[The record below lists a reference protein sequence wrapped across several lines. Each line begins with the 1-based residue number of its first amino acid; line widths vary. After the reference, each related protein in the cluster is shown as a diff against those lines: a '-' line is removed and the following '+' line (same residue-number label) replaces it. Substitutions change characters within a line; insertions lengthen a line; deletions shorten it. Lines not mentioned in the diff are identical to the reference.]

1 MASRKSEAL
10 RRAIQKAKPVFAG
23 GTVQEQR
30 KGLSLLSRVRPL
42 PKGLK
47 IARDVQSP
55 IHSEWV
61 HPEAGAPGDVAMLY
75 LHGGAYCSGDL
86 SYSRAL
92 ASTIAKAAGLNTY
105 YIEYRL
111 APEYPFPA
119 ALEDALA
126 AYFYMRDLGIPAKKI
141 GLIGDSAGG
150 GLALAVAL
158 ALREKGEET
167 PGAVVCLSPWADLSE
182 IGESEFVS
190 ESEDPILCAEG
201 LRESARMYGGT
212 DLKNPLVSP
221 VYGDYDASFPP
232 TLIHAGTKEI
242 LLRDA
247 LKVKQ
252 RMEQQ
257 GAPVSMEVFE
267 GMWHVWH
274 LFNVPESE
282 EAMAKIRAFLRRCF
296 GLEKEKEGE
305 AT

>member
-10 RRAIQKAKPVFAG
+10 RRAIQRAKPMFAG
-23 GTVQEQR
+23 GSVQEQR
-30 KGLSLLSRVRPL
+30 IGLSLLSKVKPL

-55 IHSEWV
+55 VHSEWV
-61 HPEAGAPGDVAMLY
+61 RPEEGAPGDVAMLY

-86 SYSRAL
+86 TYSRAL
-92 ASTIAKAAGLNTY
+92 ASAIAKSTGFNTY

-111 APEYPFPA
+111 APEFPFPA
-119 ALEDALA
+119 PLEDALTA
-126 AYFYMRDLGIPAKKI
+126 HFYMRDLGIPSKKI

-150 GLALAVAL
+150 GLALATAL

-167 PGAVVCLSPWADLSE
+167 PGAVVCLSPWADLSD
-182 IGESEFVS
+182 IGESEYVS
-190 ESEDPILCAEG
+190 ENEDPILSAEG
-201 LRESARMYGGT
+201 LRESARMYGGA
-212 DLKNPLVSP
+212 DLKNPLISP
-221 VYGDYDASFPP
+221 AYGDYDRLFPP
-232 TLIHAGTKEI
+232 TLLHAGTKEI

-252 RMEQQ
+252 RMEKQ
-257 GAPVSMEVFE
+257 GAPVSMEIFE

-282 EAMAKIRAFLRRCF
+282 EAMKKIRVFLRSCF
-296 GLEKEKEGE
+296 ELERQKEGI
-305 AT
+305 